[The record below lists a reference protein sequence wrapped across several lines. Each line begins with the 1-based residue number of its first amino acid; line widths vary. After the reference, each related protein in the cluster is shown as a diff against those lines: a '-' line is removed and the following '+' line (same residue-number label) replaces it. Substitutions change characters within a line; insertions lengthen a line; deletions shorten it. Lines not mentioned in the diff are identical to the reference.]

1 MRRSHAAPPRAYTAL
16 EHLQGPEEARALAWP
31 AAATSWP
38 RCALRSA
45 HTGAKLPIKGGS
57 IGEKNPPVQIGVFS
71 QPATPQDRRT

>member
-38 RCALRSA
+38 RCALPSA
-45 HTGAKLPIKGGS
+45 HTGANCLLKVGRYE
-57 IGEKNPPVQIGVFS
+57 GEE
-71 QPATPQDRRT
+71 PAAETRFGL